1 MGADGAGQDRAADLY
16 EDEAMRMPV
25 VLAGCAVLIGAAAPA
40 YADPVGAPGA
50 DASFIAALNQA
61 GITYR
66 DPAAAIE
73 VARRACELMDAG
85 SPQVDVIKSV
95 SSSNPGFTVDGA
107 AQFTMIAASAYCP
120 QHLGQR
126 VTRAPTSP
134 PVVDMPVITPGAG

>member
-1 MGADGAGQDRAADLY
+1 
-16 EDEAMRMPV
+16 MRMLV
-25 VLAGCAVLIGAAAPA
+25 ALAGFAALVGVAVPA
-40 YADPVGAPGA
+40 HADPGVASGS

-61 GITYR
+61 GITYQ
-66 DPAAAIE
+66 DPAAA
-73 VARRACELMDAG
+73 VGVGKRACELMDQG

-126 VTRAPTSP
+126 VSQAA
-134 PVVDMPVITPGAG
+134 PVVDLPPLTPGAA

>member
-1 MGADGAGQDRAADLY
+1 
-16 EDEAMRMPV
+16 MRMLLA
-25 VLAGCAVLIGAAAPA
+25 LAGCAALAGAAAPA
-40 YADPVGAPGA
+40 YADPVGTSGA

-66 DPAAAIE
+66 DPAAAVE
-73 VARRACELMDAG
+73 VGKRACQLMDEG

-120 QHLGQR
+120 QHLGQQ
-126 VTRAPTSP
+126 VTQTPPPAPTP
-134 PVVDMPVITPGAG
+134 QPLPIIDIPIITPGAA